1 MAAIAVSRSASGSP
15 ARLTP
20 PPVRPGH
27 LERPA
32 LLAALDAAVER
43 PLTVVHAPTGY
54 GKTMLLARWAQSP
67 PARCA
72 WATLSGVE
80 RAPSRLWPF
89 VAEALARAVDDVEPS
104 LRLQHVAAT
113 RSSAAQLRAL
123 VEAVASYPEELVL
136 VLDDVQVAGP
146 AVERALARL
155 LERMPPTLH
164 LVLST
169 RRRPEL
175 GLAVRRAR
183 SELVELVE
191 EDLRFDVAAAERL
204 VDAAVP
210 VSELAALVDRLEGWP
225 AGLHLAALAAAGSA
239 RPLDALRAFPGGSR
253 LVADYL
259 RQELLHVQ
267 PDDAHR
273 DFLLRTSVLDRLTP
287 ASVDA
292 VLGSSGAGALLEE
305 LADAGAFLVAGGD
318 GTHRYRRPVRE
329 FLQRELLR
337 TDAATVPLL
346 RRRAA
351 SACER
356 SGLVDEAIEQARA
369 AGDARAA
376 AAIARRHALELARSG
391 RIEMLEHVV
400 PARRAAVVEEVRR
413 LGAAAAPAELLAAAE
428 RVARAAGEL
437 PVGQV
442 RTLLRETA
450 AAERAYALLLLGRC
464 EEACDAA
471 NVVELGPPSAA
482 RAQLAAV
489 GSLAATL
496 RGLHVAAAPLA
507 RAAMSAVGGAG
518 VHGGRACALAHAADG
533 VAAATAGAHARAQR
547 SLAAAVAHGDPATRA
562 LALAMLASLRAADD
576 PLGARLQLDT
586 ARSEAGDAPLIAE
599 LATDA
604 EKRLEPH
611 ERPLVTAAE
620 ELSPAELRVLRLFAS
635 RLTQREIAREL
646 YLSPN
651 TIKTHARVIYR
662 KLGVDGRETAVRAA
676 RELNLV

>member
-1 MAAIAVSRSASGSP
+1 MATVAVPEPRPP
-15 ARLTP
+15 ARLAP
-20 PPVRPGH
+20 PPLRPGH
-27 LERPA
+27 VERLE
-32 LLAALDAAVER
+32 LLARLDAAVER

-54 GKTMLLARWAQSP
+54 GKTMLLARWTESAP
-67 PARCA
+67 VRCA
-72 WATLSGVE
+72 WATLSGAE

-89 VAEALARAVDDVEPS
+89 VAAALAQASADVALS
-104 LRLQHVAAT
+104 LRLQRVATT

-123 VEAVASYPEELVL
+123 VEAVASYDDDLVL
-136 VLDDVQVAGP
+136 VLDDVQAAGP

-155 LERMPPTLH
+155 LERTPPTLH
-164 LVLST
+164 VVLST

-183 SELVELVE
+183 GELVELVE
-191 EDLRFDVAAAERL
+191 EDLRFTAVEAAPL
-204 VDAAVP
+204 FDAAVP
-210 VSELAALVDRLEGWP
+210 AYELAALVDRLEGWP
-225 AGLHLAALAAAGSA
+225 AGLHLAALAAAASE

-259 RQELLHVQ
+259 RQELLDAQ

-292 VLGSSGAGALLEE
+292 VLGSSVAGALLEE
-305 LADAGAFLVAGGD
+305 VAAGGAFLVPAGD

-337 TDAATVPLL
+337 TAAASVPVL

-369 AGDARAA
+369 SGDPRAA
-376 AAIARRHALELARSG
+376 AAIARRHALELARAG

-400 PARRAAVVEEVRR
+400 PARRAGVVDDIRR
-413 LGAAAAPAELLAAAE
+413 LESAAGPAELLTAAE
-428 RVARAAGEL
+428 RVVRDAGDL
-437 PVGQV
+437 PAGQV

-464 EEACDAA
+464 EEAHAA
-471 NVVELGPPSAA
+471 ASVVELGPPSAA

-489 GSLAATL
+489 GSLAATRL
-496 RGLHVAAAPLA
+496 GLHVAAAPLA
-507 RAAMSAVGGAG
+507 RAAMSAADGAR
-518 VHGGRACALAHAADG
+518 VDDGRACALAHAADG
-533 VAAATAGAHARAQR
+533 VAAITAGAAARAQR
-547 SLAAAVAHGDPATRA
+547 SLATAVALGDPATRA
-562 LALAMLASLRAADD
+562 LALAVLASLRADDD
-576 PLGARLQLDT
+576 PAGARLQLDA
-586 ARSEAGDAPLIAE
+586 ARSEAGEAPLIGE
-599 LATDA
+599 LAA
-604 EKRLEPH
+604 EAERRLEPH
-611 ERPLVTAAE
+611 ERSSATAAE